1 VTEPRA
7 AADAQSD
14 IAPAATLEGVVE
26 RIVYE
31 NPETGYLVARLK
43 RAGQIDLDTFVG
55 SMLALSAGETVRLR
69 GQWIEDKKFGRQL
82 KAESCEV
89 LVPNTIEG
97 IEKYLGSGLIDGIGP
112 TYAKRLVQAFGSE
125 TLRVI
130 DESPAKLRQV
140 PGIGRKRAEQIRASW
155 ETHKEVQAIMVF
167 LQGHGIRPAQAAR
180 IYQVY
185 GNKATTVL
193 RQNPY
198 RVAEDIGGIG
208 FQGAD
213 ALARS
218 MGIEADAPARLQAGL
233 KHALNQALGRGHVF
247 LPRRELL
254 DEAVALL
261 SVPPDKLEPQLAHA
275 LGSKGLASDGE
286 AIFLPRQHEAET
298 ECARLLKQLVS
309 APADAPAIQ
318 LDNALKWVEREKKI
332 NLSPEQRE
340 AIRRGCEAKVLVI
353 TGGPGTGKTTVIN
366 SLLAILERKGVSFL
380 LAAPTG
386 RAAKRMEEATGRDA
400 STLHRL
406 LEFSPKNGAFV
417 RNEADPLVTDLLVVD
432 ETSMVDE
439 MLMHALLRALPFFAR
454 LILVGDVDQL
464 PSVGAGNVLF
474 DLIASG
480 TLPVVRLQTIF
491 RQAEDSAIVTN
502 AHRINQGLPPQYN
515 DDDFLFIDRPDPAE
529 AQATIVELVSRR
541 IPKGLGLDPLRD
553 VQVLSPMRRGEAGT
567 LRINEALQEALNP
580 NGAPVAGRPLRVGDK
595 VIQLKNNY
603 DLEVYNGD
611 VGIIALDAPGA
622 SEIEIAFD
630 DGRRVIYP
638 YTALDQLGLA
648 YAMTIHKSQGS
659 EYNTVIIPM
668 LGQHYMMLQRNVLYT
683 GVTRGK
689 RRVILV
695 GEAKA
700 IAMAVKNSR
709 QAHRNTLLAERLR
722 NTV

>member
-14 IAPAATLEGVVE
+14 ITPTATLEGVVE

-112 TYAKRLVQAFGSE
+112 TYAKRLVQAFGAE

-130 DESPAKLRQV
+130 DEAPAKLRQV

-254 DEAVALL
+254 DEAAALL
-261 SVPPDKLEPQLAHA
+261 SVPQEKLVPQLAHA

-286 AIFLPRQHEAET
+286 AIFLPKQHEAET

-502 AHRINQGLPPQYN
+502 AHRINQGLPPLYN

-580 NGAPVAGRPLRVGDK
+580 HGTPVAGRPLRVGDK

-611 VGIIALDAPGA
+611 VGVIALDAPGA
-622 SEIEIAFD
+622 SEIEVAFD

-722 NTV
+722 NTA